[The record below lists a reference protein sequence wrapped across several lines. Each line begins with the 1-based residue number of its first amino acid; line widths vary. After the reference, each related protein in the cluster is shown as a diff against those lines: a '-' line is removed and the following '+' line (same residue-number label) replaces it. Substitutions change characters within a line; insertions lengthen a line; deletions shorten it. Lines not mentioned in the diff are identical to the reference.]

1 MPERSYPQPTR
12 PGPAE
17 FLMEP
22 SSRTPEGEPNRCP
35 VCGKELQIEPS
46 RPPGDAPCPHC
57 GHLLWFSP
65 FARSRKFRN
74 LADDVIKRE
83 DLPPWLA
90 EKLMRGKHSDFR
102 LGSYRILRPLQ
113 RGDLSGV
120 FLAKHIT
127 THRRC
132 VIKVLPSKCQ
142 DDEDLLIRFH
152 VAARAA
158 VGLFHLNIALIYDV
172 DKDLEHGIHY
182 LVREYVCGS
191 DLQSMVEKKGPFDYR
206 MAADLI
212 AQAAG
217 GLAYAHAAGILHL
230 DVSPS
235 QLVADHRGV
244 LKILDFGLSVLTTGV
259 TDYLAPEQVV
269 GSGRLDGRADI
280 YGLGHTFYFSVDRP
294 STLSKA
300 NPAGSADGTSDRRTL
315 RQ

>member
-1 MPERSYPQPTR
+1 M
-12 PGPAE
+12 
-17 FLMEP
+17 
-22 SSRTPEGEPNRCP
+22 
-35 VCGKELQIEPS
+35 
-46 RPPGDAPCPHC
+46 
-57 GHLLWFSP
+57 
-65 FARSRKFRN
+65 
-74 LADDVIKRE
+74 
-83 DLPPWLA
+83 
-90 EKLMRGKHSDFR
+90 
-102 LGSYRILRPLQ
+102 
-113 RGDLSGV
+113 
-120 FLAKHIT
+120 
-127 THRRC
+127 
-132 VIKVLPSKCQ
+132 IKVLPSKCQ

-280 YGLGHTFYFSVDRP
+280 YGLGHTFYFLLTGHRPFPKPTLPEVLMAHQTEERAPVGRFRVDVP
-294 STLSKA
+294 QTLVEIIKRMTA
-300 NPAGSADGTSDRRTL
+300 EKPIHRYQTAKEVAMRL
-315 RQ
+315 RSWLNE